1 MDKIE
6 NLVFSSGGIMGYAF
20 LGAYKYLDEKNKLD
34 NLKQLIGCSI
44 GSMMSLSISLGYSS
58 SEIEKISCAIDF
70 SKIVNIENNILDI
83 IDNYGYDNG
92 EHLIK
97 IVKALI
103 KQKTNN
109 PDLTFREHF
118 EMFNKKLIIVGCNV
132 NKNQDEYFNY
142 KTQPDMKIWEA
153 VRISCGIPIIFTP
166 YKYNNCL
173 YVDGALGHPCPSN
186 YFKNQ
191 NNTLSFLLECQ
202 ILDNIE
208 TTDFKSYL
216 SNIILYNLRCNKKK
230 KTKKKNSIV
239 IYCEKGE
246 TLDSGFSV
254 SNEMK
259 KKFIENG
266 YNSTKLYFE
275 KN

>member
-20 LGAYKYLDEKNKLD
+20 LGAYKYLDENNKLD

-44 GSMMSLSISLGYSS
+44 GSMMSLCISLGYSS

-70 SKIVNIENNILDI
+70 SKIVNIENNLLDI
-83 IDNYGYDNG
+83 INNYGYDNG
-92 EHLIK
+92 EYLIK
-97 IVKALI
+97 IIKVLI
-103 KQKTNN
+103 KQKTGN

-118 EMFNKKLIIVGCNV
+118 EIFNKKLIIVGCNV

-191 NNTLSFLLECQ
+191 KNTLSFLLECHS
-202 ILDNIE
+202 LDNIE
-208 TTDFKSYL
+208 STDFKSYL

-230 KTKKKNSIV
+230 KTKKKNNIV

-246 TLDSGFSV
+246 TIDSGFFV
-254 SNEMK
+254 SEEMK
-259 KKFIENG
+259 KIYIENG